1 MIQLHEIVEEISEV
15 VLFILH
21 KYLFYEM
28 RSSLGKK
35 VNVGHGEAGDVF
47 PWPFAPQELNT
58 YLYIYEEEGLGMYFL
73 YIDMQ

>member
-21 KYLFYEM
+21 EYLFYEM

-35 VNVGHGEAGDVF
+35 VNVGHGEAGETSSLGHLHLRTTGDK
-47 PWPFAPQELNT
+47 
-58 YLYIYEEEGLGMYFL
+58 YIFI
-73 YIDMQ
+73 YI